1 MPPPAPAL
9 APAPAPAASP
19 TSPSALATGSRRS
32 LLAVLL
38 SQFAFG
44 LLLMT
49 ISIPSMQEWGTIFGV
64 EQSTVQLT
72 FSSYVLAFGGMQLVW
87 GPLSDRMGRK
97 TVLLAGLALA
107 VLATWLAVLAPS
119 MGWLLAARVLQG
131 AGAAASMVVG
141 RAMVQ
146 DEFQGAERTRVM
158 AYVGMAL
165 GLCPPAATVL
175 GGQLHVRLGWQA
187 NFMLMGVFGLLL
199 WLAAWRSLPRRPPL
213 RFSAQQAA
221 DRHGLADMAQAY
233 LRLAREPAFCMMVA
247 LLGCTTAAFY
257 AFLAGSPVVLRSYGL
272 GPDRIGFVI
281 MCVPLAY
288 IVGNF
293 MTSRLARHRGE
304 RWLLRIGQV
313 LTLGGLALM
322 LGLALAGVHALWAF
336 ALPLMV
342 LGLGH
347 GFLVPPTLSASV
359 SLLPALAGA
368 AAAVAGVMQQT
379 MGALGGY
386 VVGLMPHSDV
396 LNLGWLMLGFSLL
409 GTLAQV
415 LWGRWQ
421 QPVVPAVVPG

>member
-1 MPPPAPAL
+1 MPPHAPAP
-9 APAPAPAASP
+9 APAPAPAALP
-19 TSPSALATGSRRS
+19 TPPSDGATGSRRG

-49 ISIPSMQEWGTIFGV
+49 ISIPSMQEWSTIFGV

-107 VLATWLAVLAPS
+107 VLATWLAALAPS

-165 GLCPPAATVL
+165 GLCPPVATVL

-187 NFMLMGVFGLLL
+187 NFWLMGVLGLLL

-221 DRHGLADMAQAY
+221 ARHGLADMAQAY

-272 GPDRIGFVI
+272 GPDRIGWVI

-288 IVGNF
+288 IAGNF

-313 LTLGGLALM
+313 FTLGGLALM
-322 LGLALAGVHALWAF
+322 LGLALAGVHAVWAF

-386 VVGLMPHSDV
+386 MVGLVPHSGV

-409 GTLAQV
+409 GALAQG

-421 QPVVPAVVPG
+421 QPGR